1 MNDQAGTPLYKTA
14 SEKILEILEDEI
26 HSGKYN
32 PGDRLIKREIADR
45 LGVSRVPVR
54 EALFIFPEWRR
65 RIRSHCVSFLGT
77 PNWKGPGMPTGRP
90 GIF

>member
-1 MNDQAGTPLYKTA
+1 MIIFFAQVQ
-14 SEKILEILEDEI
+14 KILEILEDEI

-54 EALFIFPEWRR
+54 EALIISGKVGIYQRKKAKVAGNR
-65 RIRSHCVSFLGT
+65 HSHQTGYTRSSPRQTFYRV
-77 PNWKGPGMPTGRP
+77 P
-90 GIF
+90 GI